1 MFAEKHYPEMM
12 LPEELDAYL
21 AKGWYRMG
29 QAIFTTHFLC
39 FGEEFYSAI
48 WIRLPLEGYRFRK
61 SLRKLSNKAKNG
73 FRTHIQKAVID
84 AQREELYQKY
94 RYHFKGVLAPNLSDS
109 LLDGEESNLFNTYEL
124 AVYDGDKMIALSYFD
139 LGEDSAASIMGMY
152 DPDYRSYSLGIFTM
166 LAEIEYCQ
174 EHQMKYYY
182 PGYVVPGY
190 QRFDYKLRIGAVE
203 YYDLATRKWQ
213 AYAQMEQQDIPIIHM
228 KEKLGAL
235 QQLLKAGNV
244 FSQKMYYPLFEAN
257 LFGFWPTYF
266 FDFPVFLLCHLGNQP
281 NYYTIVAFDIREGH
295 YQLLGCLPFEDIQF
309 YFNESYTN
317 SFDRSRFFLELI
329 VVDRL
334 FHYSTSPE
342 AIARAVFQLS
352 SQPSPGY

>member
-1 MFAEKHYPEMM
+1 MM

-39 FGEEFYSAI
+39 FGEEFYSAV
-48 WIRLPLEGYRFRK
+48 WVRLSLETYTFRK
-61 SLRKLSNKAKNG
+61 SLRKLSNKAKKR
-73 FRTHIQKAVID
+73 FTTHFQKAVID
-84 AQREELYQKY
+84 ADREALYQKY
-94 RYHFKGVLAPNLSDS
+94 RYHFKGILAPNLTDS

-124 AVYDGDKMIALSYFD
+124 AVYDGDQMIALSYFD
-139 LGEDSAASIMGMY
+139 LGEDSAASIIGIY

-166 LAEIEYCQ
+166 LMEIEYCQ
-174 EHQMKYYY
+174 AHKLKFYY

-190 QRFDYKLRIGAVE
+190 ERFDYKLRIGEVE
-203 YYDLATRKWQ
+203 YYDLASRKWLPHN
-213 AYAQMEQQDIPIIHM
+213 QMDKLDIPIYNM
-228 KEKLGAL
+228 RQKLGKL
-235 QQLLKAGNV
+235 QQILKAGNI
-244 FSQKMYYPLFEAN
+244 FSQKLYYPLFEAN

-266 FDFPVFLLCHLGNQP
+266 FDFPIFLLCHLGTQP
-281 NYYTIVAFDIREGH
+281 DYYTIVAFDIREGN

-309 YFNESYTN
+309 YFNETYTN

-334 FHYSTSPE
+334 FHYSASPD
-342 AIARAVFQLS
+342 AIARAIFQLS
-352 SQPSPGY
+352 SQPSRGY